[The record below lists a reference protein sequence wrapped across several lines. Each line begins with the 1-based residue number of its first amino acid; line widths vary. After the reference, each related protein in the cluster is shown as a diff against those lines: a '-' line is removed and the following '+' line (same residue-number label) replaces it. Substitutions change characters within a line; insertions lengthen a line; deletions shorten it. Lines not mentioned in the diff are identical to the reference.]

1 MKLTT
6 DDIVNSIVAKLRKDG
21 YSEKDIEMAIKEAK
35 KHYDAYLKKVK
46 NPKPK
51 REEVD
56 EDDEDFG
63 LY

>member
-1 MKLTT
+1 MKIITA
-6 DDIVNSIVAKLRKDG
+6 DIVNSVVAKLRKDG

-46 NPKPK
+46 NPKPD

-56 EDDEDFG
+56 EDA
-63 LY
+63 Y

>member
-1 MKLTT
+1 MNISTA
-6 DDIVNSIVAKLRKDG
+6 DIVNSVVAKLRKDG

-46 NPKPK
+46 NPKPD

-56 EDDEDFG
+56 EDA
-63 LY
+63 Y

>member
-6 DDIVNSIVAKLRKDG
+6 DDIVNSVVAKLRKDG
-21 YSEKDIEMAIKEAK
+21 FSEKDIEMAIKEAK

-46 NPKPK
+46 NPKPN

-56 EDDEDFG
+56 EDD
-63 LY
+63 Y

>member
-6 DDIVNSIVAKLRKDG
+6 DDIVNSVAAKLRQDG

-35 KHYDAYLKKVK
+35 KHYDAYLKKAK
-46 NPKPK
+46 NPKPD

-56 EDDEDFG
+56 EDD
-63 LY
+63 Y